1 MSDTASTAPPAA
13 CALCGATTI
22 TLHCRLRRFSV
33 YRCDA
38 CTLRFRHP
46 LPDAAELRTMYED
59 ERYHESVYFE
69 NARAGYDADAP
80 EVRIYR
86 RALSDLAELAPSAQ
100 AQAGAPTTPS
110 ARDRRLLD
118 VGCATGV
125 FLDLARTAGWDLR
138 GVELSA
144 RHAGY
149 ARDTFALDVWHGDFL
164 AAPFAPA
171 SFDAITMWDFLE
183 HVLDPRAVVAQARRL
198 LAPGGLLLVF
208 TIDST
213 SLFNRLGDVLQTVSG
228 GRVARPVEL
237 LYDARHNYYF
247 TAASLGRLLE
257 DGGFRVERWRT
268 DRAYLGRWLAEPAP
282 WYLVA
287 GGYVV
292 DTLSLLLRLQYRRTA
307 ICRIIDPRQPVSSQ

>member
-1 MSDTASTAPPAA
+1 VSDAASTATPNAPSTAPKA
-13 CALCGATTI
+13 CPICGAGAI
-22 TLHCRLRRFSV
+22 ALHCRLRRFSV
-33 YRCDA
+33 YRCDV

-46 LPDAAELRTMYED
+46 LPDAAELRAMYED

-69 NARAGYDADAP
+69 NARAGYDAHAP

-86 RALSDLAELAPSAQ
+86 RALTDLAELVAPA
-100 AQAGAPTTPS
+100 
-110 ARDRRLLD
+110 RRLLD

-125 FLDLARTAGWDLR
+125 FLDLARAAGWDVH
-138 GVELSA
+138 GVELST
-144 RHAGY
+144 RHAAY
-149 ARDTFALDVWHGDFL
+149 AHETFALDVWQGDFL

-228 GRVARPVEL
+228 GRVARPLEL

-292 DTLSLLLRLQYRRTA
+292 DALSLPFRLPYRRTA
-307 ICRIIDPRQPVSSQ
+307 ICRSTERR